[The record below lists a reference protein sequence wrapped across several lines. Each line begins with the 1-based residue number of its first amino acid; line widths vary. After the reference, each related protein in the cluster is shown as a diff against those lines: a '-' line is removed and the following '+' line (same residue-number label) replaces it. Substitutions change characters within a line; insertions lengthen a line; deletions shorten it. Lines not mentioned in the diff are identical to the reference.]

1 MNNKNFKEYCS
12 YIIAS
17 ITVLTITSI
26 SIVEAKYGFGMENFS
41 YKKFII
47 YSILNNFSSYW
58 LLVIV
63 TFILSISVIFFSA
76 RKIYLLKKNK

>member
-1 MNNKNFKEYCS
+1 MNNKNLKEYWS

-17 ITVLTITSI
+17 IAVLTITTI
-26 SIVEAKYGFGMENFS
+26 SIVEVKYGFGMENFS

-58 LLVIV
+58 VLVIV
-63 TFILSISVIFFSA
+63 TFILSICIILFSA
-76 RKIYLLKKNK
+76 RKIYLLKK